1 MGRLTFLDICS
12 GIGGF
17 RLGLEWAG
25 HKCIGYCEYDK
36 FARASYE
43 AMYDTEGEWKAY
55 DVTELRPG
63 DVPYADIW
71 CFGFPCQDISI
82 AGKQRGLRGKRSGIY
97 YSIIDLIKGK
107 EEGDKPTYL
116 LVENVKNLLS
126 VNGGFDF
133 AEVLSE
139 MDEAGYDVRWQVLN
153 SKDFGVPQNRERVF
167 LIAVLRSRGGRE
179 VLPVTGEDGGALKE
193 VIGGMQG
200 YRVYDPSGISVSI
213 GASGGGMG
221 AKTGLYCV
229 GNVNPSGKGMNGCV
243 YDARGIAPAVTVNKG
258 QGSKVFV
265 DQTLNRPKVT
275 EVARCLVAKYN
286 GGLTNFGNSGV
297 LETVGG
303 EAVSGDDGMT
313 GARAVLTPDRAEK
326 RQNGRRMKEAGEP
339 MFTLTAQDQ
348 HGVYLPEEVSGDA
361 DMALPVRNGTK
372 QGYDLAYPGD
382 GVCLSYPKSESR
394 RGRVGKGCSQTLD
407 TGCMMGTVTKCGRI
421 RRLTPRECFRL
432 QGFPDELYERAAA
445 VNSET
450 QLYKQAGNAVTAT
463 VAYAVAMALPESQEF
478 LAQMETVWEEFGDS
492 VREAVRGG
500 ADDSVP
506 GTAWEDFGG
515 FVPGT
520 VCEDFGGS
528 VREIDGEGF
537 IDCGWGKS
545 GGSVQETEREG
556 FDDSVPGMACED
568 FAGSVQEMG
577 PEDFSGSMRD
587 MAWEDFGD
595 FMEEMESRNFNDYSV
610 SGTARDDF
618 GNIEK
623 EETAGEVSGDS
634 GAEPGGDFDFLD

>member
-25 HKCIGYCEYDK
+25 HRCIGYCEYDK

-55 DVTELRPG
+55 DVTELRPW

-243 YDARGIAPAVTVNKG
+243 YDARGLAPAVTVNKG

-275 EVARCLVAKYN
+275 EVARSLVACYTGRLIN
-286 GGLTNFGNSGV
+286 WRATNSGV
-297 LETVGG
+297 LEMKEAEAEDGG
-303 EAVSGDDGMT
+303 ADT
-313 GARAVLTPDRAEK
+313 AGARAVLTPDRAEK

-407 TGCMMGTVTKCGRI
+407 TGCMMGTVTRCGRI

-432 QGFPDELYERAAA
+432 QGFPDGLYERAAA

-463 VAYAVAMALPESQEF
+463 VAYAVAMALPESRE
-478 LAQMETVWEEFGDS
+478 LLVQMETVWEEFGDS

-500 ADDSVP
+500 ADDFMP
-506 GTAWEDFGG
+506 GTAWEDFGD
-515 FVPGT
+515 FVQST
-520 VCEDFGGS
+520 
-528 VREIDGEGF
+528 
-537 IDCGWGKS
+537 
-545 GGSVQETEREG
+545 
-556 FDDSVPGMACED
+556 
-568 FAGSVQEMG
+568 
-577 PEDFSGSMRD
+577 
-587 MAWEDFGD
+587 AWEDFCD
-595 FMEEMESRNFNDYSV
+595 SVEEMGSRNFDDCV
-610 SGTARDDF
+610 SGTAWDDF
-618 GNIEK
+618 GSIEK
-623 EETAGEVSGDS
+623 EEAAGEVLGDS